1 MILGVCDSYHISLAC
16 QTLPESQKF
25 RCGFN
30 LMVQVVMKS
39 VIFMISLGSSK
50 LATGAAHEQL
60 GAAKEPSESPS
71 SPGEAQKQPRRAQE
85 HSKV

>member
-1 MILGVCDSYHISLAC
+1 MILGVCDSYYISLAC
-16 QTLPESQKF
+16 QTLPESQKI

-39 VIFMISLGSSK
+39 VIFMILLGSTN
-50 LATGAAHEQL
+50 LATGTPHEQL
-60 GAAKEPSESPS
+60 GAAREPSESPS

-85 HSKV
+85 HPKV

>member
-85 HSKV
+85 HPQI